1 LVAYFSKAN
10 YNVFDNITE
19 TYGSTGLYSSPF
31 VKIFS
36 LLADKMRT
44 DGLTFIED
52 SFDQLTLYNLIYTL
66 MSAFYA
72 FVTLAVIYVLK
83 CMNVEINDLLKFLS
97 YTGKNVVKKKKKDE
111 FAKDERKK
119 EISSKSISEDKNSN
133 NS

>member
-1 LVAYFSKAN
+1 MVRNPFQLGLVAYFSKAN

-36 LLADKMRT
+36 LLADKIRA

-52 SFDQLTLYNLIYTL
+52 SFDQLTLYNLVYTI

-72 FVTLAVIYVLK
+72 FVTLMVIYVLK
-83 CMNVEINDLLKFLS
+83 CMNFEINDLLKFLN
-97 YTGKNVVKKKKKDE
+97 YTGKSMVKKKKKD
-111 FAKDERKK
+111 
-119 EISSKSISEDKNSN
+119 
-133 NS
+133 